1 MRVADPKACQCGE
14 VLKGVLKP
22 WECKVF
28 GTACTPETPI
38 GTCMVSSEGAC
49 AAYYNFGQYAKQRLS
64 PRGAPVTTN
73 FSEDQVGERI
83 EAMRRRP
90 QRFRDERVTMAHGA
104 GGKASRALV
113 EGLVV
118 PLLANPA
125 LEQLSDAGLLTVGT
139 SRLALTTDAFVVRPI
154 RFPGGSIGELA
165 VNGTVNDLAVSGAR
179 PVGLSAALVLEEGL
193 SADVLEAEITA
204 MAGAARAADV
214 PVVTGDTKV
223 VERGKCD
230 SMYVVTTG
238 VGLIDEGVLLA
249 PQLVRPGDK
258 VLISGTVGDHGV
270 AILLAR
276 GDLDIEADV
285 RSDTQPLWSLASA
298 LIGACGDGLHC
309 MRDATRGGVATVLNE
324 IAMAAEVGIV
334 LEESRVPV
342 RPEVVGAG
350 EILGIDPLYVA
361 NEGKLVAFV
370 APELADAA
378 LDAMRALPAGV
389 DAAIVGEVRE
399 EPPGRVLGRTDVRGT
414 SADRHAGRGPAAA
427 HLLSGADRQTACSGA
442 EVAEQ
447 VIDHEGRPQDRLP
460 DGQDVVPDPVGLLPV
475 VDSSSDES
483 QPVDRASAAPAGS
496 RGLRPA

>member
-1 MRVADPKACQCGE
+1 MSVRGQVAE
-14 VLKGVLKP
+14 GV
-22 WECKVF
+22 
-28 GTACTPETPI
+28 T
-38 GTCMVSSEGAC
+38 
-49 AAYYNFGQYAKQRLS
+49 
-64 PRGAPVTTN
+64 
-73 FSEDQVGERI
+73 EDQVGERI
-83 EAMRRRP
+83 EQMRRRP
-90 QRFRDERVTMAHGA
+90 QKFRDERVTMAHGA

-113 EGLVV
+113 EGLIV

-139 SRLALTTDAFVVRPI
+139 QRLALTTDAFVVRPI

-179 PVGLSAALVLEEGL
+179 PVALSAALVLEEGL
-193 SADVLEAEITA
+193 EAGVLEAEIAA
-204 MAGAARAADV
+204 MADAAQAADV

-230 SMYVVTTG
+230 AMYIVTTG
-238 VGLIDEGVLLA
+238 VGVVDDGVNLS
-249 PQLVRPGDK
+249 PQRVRPGDK
-258 VLISGTVGDHGV
+258 VLLSGTVGDHGV

-298 LIGACGDGLHC
+298 LLGVCGEGLHC

-324 IAMAAEVGIV
+324 IALAAEVGIV

-342 RPEVVGAG
+342 RAEVVGAG

-370 APELADAA
+370 APEHADAA
-378 LDAMRALPAGV
+378 LEALRALPAGS

-399 EPPGRVLGRTDVRGT
+399 EPPGRVLGRTTFGGHR
-414 SADRHAGRGPAAA
+414 
-427 HLLSGADRQTACSGA
+427 L
-442 EVAEQ
+442 
-447 VIDHEGRPQDRLP
+447 IDMLVGDPLP
-460 DGQDVVPDPVGLLPV
+460 
-475 VDSSSDES
+475 
-483 QPVDRASAAPAGS
+483 RIC
-496 RGLRPA
+496 

>member
-1 MRVADPKACQCGE
+1 M
-14 VLKGVLKP
+14 
-22 WECKVF
+22 
-28 GTACTPETPI
+28 
-38 GTCMVSSEGAC
+38 
-49 AAYYNFGQYAKQRLS
+49 
-64 PRGAPVTTN
+64 TTN

-90 QRFRDERVTMAHGA
+90 QRFRDERITMAHGA

-125 LEQLSDAGLLTVGT
+125 LEQLSDAGLLSVGGA
-139 SRLALTTDAFVVRPI
+139 RLALTTDAFVVRPI

-193 SADVLEAEITA
+193 AAEVLEAEITA
-204 MAGAARAADV
+204 MAAAARAADV

-230 SMYVVTTG
+230 SMYIVTTG
-238 VGLIDEGVLLA
+238 VGLIDEGVVLA

-258 VLISGTVGDHGV
+258 VLVSGTIGDHGV

-285 RSDTQPLWSLASA
+285 RSDTAPLWSLASA
-298 LIGACGDGLHC
+298 MLAACGDGLHC

-324 IAMAAEVGIV
+324 IALAAEVGIV

-342 RPEVVGAG
+342 RPEVFGAG

-370 APELADAA
+370 AAEQADAA
-378 LDAMRALPAGV
+378 LAAMRSVPSGEH
-389 DAAIVGEVRE
+389 AAIVGEVRE
-399 EPPGRVLGRTDVRGT
+399 EPPGRVLGRTTFGGHR
-414 SADRHAGRGPAAA
+414 
-427 HLLSGADRQTACSGA
+427 L
-442 EVAEQ
+442 
-447 VIDHEGRPQDRLP
+447 IDMLVGDPLP
-460 DGQDVVPDPVGLLPV
+460 
-475 VDSSSDES
+475 
-483 QPVDRASAAPAGS
+483 RIC
-496 RGLRPA
+496 

>member
-1 MRVADPKACQCGE
+1 
-14 VLKGVLKP
+14 
-22 WECKVF
+22 
-28 GTACTPETPI
+28 
-38 GTCMVSSEGAC
+38 
-49 AAYYNFGQYAKQRLS
+49 
-64 PRGAPVTTN
+64 VTTN

-125 LEQLSDAGLLTVGT
+125 LEQLSDAGLFTAGST
-139 SRLALTTDAFVVRPI
+139 GLAMSTDAFVVRPI

-179 PVGLSAALVLEEGL
+179 PLALSAALVLEEGL
-193 SADVLEAEITA
+193 AAEVLSAEVSA
-204 MAGAARAADV
+204 MADAARGAEV
-214 PVVTGDTKV
+214 SVITGDTKV

-238 VGLIDEGVLLA
+238 VGLLAPDVALA

-258 VLISGTVGDHGV
+258 VLLSGTVGDHGI

-285 RSDTQPLWSLASA
+285 SSDTQPLWALASA
-298 LIGACGDGLHC
+298 LMAACGDGLHC

-324 IAMAAEVGIV
+324 IAMAAEVGLV

-342 RPEVVGAG
+342 RPEVAGAG

-361 NEGKLVAFV
+361 NEGKLGAFV
-370 APELADAA
+370 AADRADAA
-378 LDAMRALPAGV
+378 LEAMRSVPAGR

-399 EPPGRVLGRTDVRGT
+399 EPPGRVLGRTTFGGHR
-414 SADRHAGRGPAAA
+414 
-427 HLLSGADRQTACSGA
+427 L
-442 EVAEQ
+442 
-447 VIDHEGRPQDRLP
+447 IDMLVGDPLP
-460 DGQDVVPDPVGLLPV
+460 
-475 VDSSSDES
+475 
-483 QPVDRASAAPAGS
+483 RIC
-496 RGLRPA
+496 

>member
-1 MRVADPKACQCGE
+1 M
-14 VLKGVLKP
+14 
-22 WECKVF
+22 
-28 GTACTPETPI
+28 
-38 GTCMVSSEGAC
+38 
-49 AAYYNFGQYAKQRLS
+49 
-64 PRGAPVTTN
+64 TTN

-90 QRFRDERVTMAHGA
+90 QRFRDERITMAHGA

-118 PLLANPA
+118 PLLTNPA
-125 LEQLSDAGLLTVGT
+125 LEQLSDAGMLTIGT
-139 SRLALTTDAFVVRPI
+139 TRLALTTDAFVVRPI

-193 SADVLEAEITA
+193 AAEVLEAEVAA
-204 MAGAARAADV
+204 MAQAARTAQV

-230 SMYVVTTG
+230 SMYIVTTG
-238 VGLIDEGVLLA
+238 VGLIDESVLLA

-258 VLISGTVGDHGV
+258 VLISGTVGDHGI
-270 AILLAR
+270 AIMLAR

-285 RSDTQPLWSLASA
+285 RSDTASLWPLASA
-298 LIGACGDGLHC
+298 LLAACGEGLHC

-370 APELADAA
+370 APQHADAA
-378 LDAMRALPAGV
+378 LAAMRALPTGA

-399 EPPGRVLGRTDVRGT
+399 EPPGRVLGRTTFGGHR
-414 SADRHAGRGPAAA
+414 
-427 HLLSGADRQTACSGA
+427 L
-442 EVAEQ
+442 
-447 VIDHEGRPQDRLP
+447 IDMLVGDPLP
-460 DGQDVVPDPVGLLPV
+460 
-475 VDSSSDES
+475 
-483 QPVDRASAAPAGS
+483 RIC
-496 RGLRPA
+496 